1 MLCFFYF
8 VVFCFE
14 NGTEGIKVLGA
25 NSESANV

>member
-1 MLCFFYF
+1 MFLIFYF

-14 NGTEGIKVLGA
+14 NGIEAIKVLGA